1 MMGFMFDADFF
12 RAFLPG
18 RVQAECRARPEL
30 VPVVRISL
38 ADGTA
43 LDVCHISH
51 LADTWMAVAYFR
63 DVETCQEMD
72 LAFFG
77 YAIVTRVTLS
87 LHHRTARK
95 LGFKAGTHGEGA
107 QTEEAAVVSA
117 TRKGDEGATR
127 GPE

>member
-12 RAFLPG
+12 RTFLPD

-77 YAIVTRVTLS
+77 YAVVTRVTLS
-87 LHHRTARK
+87 LRHRTARK
-95 LGFKAGTHGEGA
+95 LGFKVSAEGEGA
-107 QTEEAAVVSA
+107 NAEEAAVA
-117 TRKGDEGATR
+117 GAIR
-127 GPE
+127 GAG

>member
-1 MMGFMFDADFF
+1 MGFMFDADFF
-12 RAFLPG
+12 RAFLPD
-18 RVQAECRARPEL
+18 RVQAECRAHPEL
-30 VPVVRISL
+30 VPVVRVSL

-87 LHHRTARK
+87 LHHRAARK
-95 LGFKAGTHGEGA
+95 LGFKVGAESEGA
-107 QTEEAAVVSA
+107 QTEEAAKELS
-117 TRKGDEGATR
+117 R
-127 GPE
+127 

>member
-1 MMGFMFDADFF
+1 MFDADFF
-12 RAFLPG
+12 RTFLPG
-18 RVQAECRARPEL
+18 RVQAECRARPDL
-30 VPVVRISL
+30 VPVVRVSL

-87 LHHRTARK
+87 LHHRAARK
-95 LGFKAGTHGEGA
+95 LGFKAGAQGEGT

-117 TRKGDEGATR
+117 TRKGDVGATR
-127 GPE
+127 GLE